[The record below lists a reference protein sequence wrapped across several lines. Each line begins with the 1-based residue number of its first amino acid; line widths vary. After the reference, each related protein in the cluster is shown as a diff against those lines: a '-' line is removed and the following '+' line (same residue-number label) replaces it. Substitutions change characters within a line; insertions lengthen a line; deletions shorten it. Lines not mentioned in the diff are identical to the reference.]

1 MRQAQ
6 SMLALVS
13 DLSELQQPVVGEDPL
28 PPVLP
33 VMKFKHGVKLLI
45 IEVVQG
51 VLICAL
57 AEMTEIASRVVYTA
71 TICWKAL
78 SPSMIFL

>member
-6 SMLALVS
+6 SMVVLVS
-13 DLSELQQPVVGEDPL
+13 DLSELQQPAVGADPL
-28 PPVLP
+28 PVLP